1 MSDTQMSD
9 TQPYAKFSYDA
20 HARTCAPDDFLG
32 QTRRTVQ
39 GMPIPDA
46 QIHMI
51 LDAMRHGLQL
61 REDDVLLELACG
73 NGALSVQMFDA
84 CQGYLGTDISEYLIS
99 VAKQHFERQPDYRFE
114 KQGAIE
120 CVHHE
125 PQPERFT
132 RALCY
137 AGFQYFSDP
146 DAADILLTLHDHFTQ
161 LQRMFIGNL
170 PDRARAAE
178 FYTSR
183 EVSAAELSDPDTA
196 LGIWRTRDAFAQLAH
211 DTGWQVEFSFMPP
224 GFHAAHYRYDAVLTR
239 RT

>member
-1 MSDTQMSD
+1 MSD

-39 GMPIPDA
+39 GVAIPEA

-51 LDAMRHGLQL
+51 LDAIRDGLQL
-61 REDDVLLELACG
+61 RSDDVLLELACG
-73 NGALSVQMFDA
+73 NGALSVQLFDA
-84 CQGYLGTDISEYLIS
+84 CRGYLGTDISEYLVS
-99 VAKQHFERQPDYRFE
+99 VAKQHFERLPDYRFE
-114 KQGAIE
+114 MLGGVE

-137 AGFQYFSDP
+137 AGFQYFADSD
-146 DAADILLTLHDHFTQ
+146 AKDILMTLHERFTY
-161 LQRMFIGNL
+161 LERIFIGNL
-170 PDRARAAE
+170 PDRARAAD

-183 EVSAAELSDPDTA
+183 EASAEELSDPNTA
-196 LGIWRTRDAFAQLAH
+196 LGIWRTREAFAQLAR
-211 DTGWQVEFSFMPP
+211 DAGWQADFSVMPQ

-239 RT
+239 RG